1 MNLGVGE
8 LVVLVILGLLIFG
21 PEQLPKVAA
30 DAARMVREVRR
41 MASGARQELSEALGP
56 ELSELGDLND
66 FKELKELGNLNPRTF
81 VKRNLLDLVND
92 DGSADGASQVTDNA
106 ARERAPKPPPSA
118 QGFDDDTT

>member
-1 MNLGVGE
+1 MNIGVGE

-30 DAARMVREVRR
+30 DAARMVRDVKRL
-41 MASGARQELSEALGP
+41 ATGARQELSEALGP
-56 ELSELGDLND
+56 ELSELGDLKD

-92 DGSADGASQVTDNA
+92 DGVADGTPPDSVS
-106 ARERAPKPPPSA
+106 RERAPKPPPSA